1 MGLLSID
8 FGGTRTR
15 AAWFNDDLTLE
26 ARTETPSRVN
36 EAKEVVIQRIID
48 TAQEVV
54 PANAEIRGI
63 GMAAPGPQAYNGIII
78 HAHTLPGWHN
88 IPLASIISTA
98 FGCIPTFMQ
107 NDANLAALAEYHSGA
122 AKGANPAV
130 YITISTGI
138 GGGAIID
145 GRLFT
150 GYNMLAI
157 EPGHQKFPLADG
169 RTYSLEQL
177 ASGTAIGHKARERLA
192 TTIQDSS
199 LRALKI
205 ETIDGQAVGK
215 AAIHGDPL
223 ALEIVS
229 EAGRWLGLG
238 LVNLIHF
245 FNPQVI
251 VLGGSV
257 LQLGDFILNPVRQV
271 IEETILDPAF
281 NHPDL
286 IRLAQL
292 GDDVCLVGAAFH
304 AQMMLTEIDG

>member
-1 MGLLSID
+1 MGILSID

-15 AAWFNDDLTLE
+15 AAWFDDGLTLQ
-26 ARTETPSRVN
+26 ARAETPSQVEEGV
-36 EAKEVVIQRIID
+36 EAVIQRIID
-48 TAQEVV
+48 TAQQVI
-54 PANAEIRGI
+54 PANTEIRGI

-98 FGCIPTFMQ
+98 FGCVPTFMQ
-107 NDANLAALAEYHSGA
+107 NDANLAALAEYASGA
-122 AKGANPAV
+122 GKGANPV
-130 YITISTGI
+130 IYMTISTGI
-138 GGGAIID
+138 GGGAIIN
-145 GRLFT
+145 GKLFT
-150 GYNMLAI
+150 GYKMLAI

-169 RTYSLEQL
+169 KIYSLEQL
-177 ASGTAIGHKARERLA
+177 ASGTAIGRQAREKLV
-192 TTIQDSS
+192 TTNQDSS
-199 LRALKI
+199 LRSLEI
-205 ETIDGQAVGK
+205 ERIDGQAVGK
-215 AAIHGDPL
+215 AAAQGDTL
-223 ALEIVS
+223 ALEIVN

-245 FNPQVI
+245 FNPEVI

-257 LQLGDFILNPVRQV
+257 LQLGDLILNPVRQI

-281 NHPDL
+281 NHPGL

-304 AQMMLTEIDG
+304 AQMMLAEIGG